1 MKKYQTLE
9 MQLHLFAKE
18 DIITTSGEDGAP
30 IEAQENEGLWN
41 DFY

>member
-9 MQLHLFAKE
+9 MQLHLFE
-18 DIITTSGEDGAP
+18 TQDVITSSGADGEP

>member
-9 MQLHLFAKE
+9 MQLRLFAQE
-18 DIITTSGEDGAP
+18 DIITSSGEDGEP